1 MALEDLKAAA
11 SKTEN
16 ALRHAAGWL
25 AEPANQERVGSVR
38 KSLERN
44 IRSLAVDA
52 EKLVSAADRSM
63 CVAVFGPSQVGKSH
77 LVGVLAAPQ
86 GEELMAVFDGH
97 EDTSYMLKINPDKNQ
112 EATGLVTRFTTQKI
126 TTPGGY
132 PVCLRLLSHA
142 DILKIICNAYYFD
155 CNPNKYEGSELSGVD
170 LQAHLAK
177 FESMATGKHEN
188 GLRTEDLWDLQ
199 EYFKSTIG
207 EFVFYQTLDTA
218 FWNAAAHIVPK
229 LDAKALAGFFEILWN
244 KHEVITKLYLK
255 LFEALQSLKFSQEAF
270 CPLTAITEEIRIIDV
285 DALIALASD
294 DGKRVRVSTGTG
306 STVEMTQ
313 AVLAALTAELRI
325 VISKRAWDFQAHT
338 DILDFPGYRTRGLPG
353 LELEHAGRIGIAAL
367 LIKNPAES
375 LSRLFIR
382 GKVDYL
388 FRRYVAEQEITAMML
403 CIKEGNMDIVTLP
416 EVINNWIEKTHGG
429 KEASDRLGK
438 DTLLFFVL
446 TRFDI
451 MLSPKANEGEA
462 NPIDNYQGRM
472 NASLVDKF
480 SNGYSWPNE
489 WTPGKSFQNTFLM
502 RSPTAKS
509 TLFKYDQGVEIS
521 ILETEQPRIEKQR
534 EAFSSAPLVKK
545 HFANPSRAFD
555 EMLKI
560 GDGGTS
566 YIVENL
572 SKVCLADTK
581 PKQVR
586 ARLQS
591 IALKAHEALH
601 RYYISTNIDER
612 LKESES
618 AAQSA
623 IDAIE
628 GLLQAGRFGS
638 FLQALFVNGGLL
650 SAHLQR
656 VIVSGTSRQIDDT
669 TKQEPLLP
677 RPGALSRPGALPRP
691 GTPAPET
698 AQPIATTQMKVESRD
713 LDLAQSAVEF
723 WISSMQASIRSE
735 ALQSYLGMKE
745 EIMQRIVTE
754 IAAAAS
760 RVGLPLLIAQELSKL
775 SNIEV
780 FDQHVA
786 KACVVAEHRINRFV
800 SLAGFNYTPENERP
814 FTADGT
820 SKVFASQPIRF
831 SAQALPEQ
839 ANNPA
844 TLFTIDWIYAF
855 FEMVRANAMS
865 ERGQTFDIEQNR
877 RLGGILETLEQ
888 VKS

>member
-16 ALRHAAGWL
+16 ALRQATDWL
-25 AEPANQERVGSVR
+25 AEPANHERVGSAR
-38 KSLERN
+38 ASLERS
-44 IRSLAVDA
+44 IRSLAVNA

-86 GEELMAVFDGH
+86 GQELMAVFDGH
-97 EDTSYMLKINPDKNQ
+97 EDTSYMRKINPDKNQ
-112 EATGLVTRFTTQKI
+112 EATGLVTRFTTQK
-126 TTPGGY
+126 TPTPDGY

-142 DILKIICNAYYFD
+142 DIIKIICNAYYFD
-155 CNPNKYEGSELSGVD
+155 GIPNKYELDELVAID
-170 LQAHLAK
+170 IQAHLAK
-177 FESMATGKHEN
+177 YESMATGHHNN

-207 EFVFYQTLDTA
+207 EFVFYQTIDKA

-229 LDAKALAGFFEILWN
+229 LDAQALAGFFEILWN
-244 KHEVITKLYLK
+244 KHEIITKLYLK
-255 LFEALQSLKFSQEAF
+255 LSEALHSLKFSKDAF
-270 CPLTAITEEIRIIDV
+270 CPLSSITEEIRIIDV
-285 DALIALASD
+285 DALIALSSD
-294 DGKRVRVSTGTG
+294 DGKRVRVATGAGTV
-306 STVEMTQ
+306 VEMTQ

-325 VISKRAWDFQAHT
+325 VISERAWDFQSHT

-353 LELEHAGRIGIAAL
+353 LEQEHEGRRGLAAL
-367 LIKNPAES
+367 LMKNPAES

-416 EVINNWIEKTHGG
+416 EVVNNWIENTHGG
-429 KEASDRLGK
+429 PKASNRIDK
-438 DTLLFFVL
+438 PNLLFFVL

-451 MLSPKANEGEA
+451 MLTPKANEGEA
-462 NPIDNYQGRM
+462 NPVDNYQGRM

-489 WTPGKSFQNTFLM
+489 WTPGKPFQNTYLM

-509 TLFKYDQGVEIS
+509 TLFKYDQGLEIS
-521 ILETEQPRIEKQR
+521 ILESEQSRIEKQR
-534 EAFSSAPLVKK
+534 EAFASAPLVKK
-545 HFANPSRAFD
+545 HLADPSRAFD

-572 SKVCLADTK
+572 SKVCSAETK

-586 ARLQS
+586 TRLQS
-591 IALKAHEALH
+591 IASKAHEALY

-628 GLLQAGRFGS
+628 SLLQAGRFGS
-638 FLQALFVNGGLL
+638 FLQALFVDGGLL

-656 VIVSGTSRQIDDT
+656 VIVSGTSSKATDPN
-669 TKQEPLLP
+669 KQESLLP
-677 RPGALSRPGALPRP
+677 RPGALPRP
-691 GTPAPET
+691 GSLPRPGAPAPAP
-698 AQPIATTQMKVESRD
+698 AQPTMAARVKFESRD
-713 LDLAQSAVEF
+713 LDLANSAVEF
-723 WISSMQASIRSE
+723 WISTMQANIRSE
-735 ALQSYLGMKE
+735 ALQTYLGMKE

-754 IAAAAS
+754 LAAAAT
-760 RVGLPLLIAQELSKL
+760 RIGLPLLIAQELSQL
-775 SNIEV
+775 SNIEA

-800 SLAGFNYTPENERP
+800 SLAGFNYTAENDRP
-814 FTADGT
+814 FSADGS
-820 SKVFASQPIRF
+820 SKVFASRQIRF

-839 ANNPA
+839 AGNSA
-844 TLFTIDWIYAF
+844 ELFTIDWIYAF

-865 ERGQTFDIEQNR
+865 ELGQTFDIEQNR
-877 RLGGILETLEQ
+877 RLGDILETLEQ
-888 VKS
+888 AKS